1 MSRVHNESA
10 GVALLGGAAACCVG
24 VVLALAAWLAY
35 AGFAPFWP
43 TSVVEVS
50 LRDGAVVLGER
61 VAQFDDA
68 QVLRSSEVER
78 LGGAYRRLRPN
89 DVVAAAMPRNA
100 LAIELADGRRLFARN
115 AGDAAALLAAASA
128 NESDV
133 VERVAP
139 NALGFGS
146 RCVLFVQRIARFV
159 GGTPDTSNVS
169 GGVLPALIG
178 TLTLVLLMSVLAM
191 PLGVATAVFLH
202 QRRGAFARVLRGA
215 IDMLAGMPAILY
227 GVLGLGLFVHGLGAR
242 IDAWFFADRLPVPT
256 FGSGG
261 LLWAAVTLALLTLP
275 VVVVSVERGLAGIPA
290 PLREGSLALGATREE
305 TMWRLLLPLAR
316 PAILGGFAL
325 AIARAAGS
333 VAPLMLVGVVKLAP
347 ALPFDSHFPYFH
359 PSAQFM
365 HLGFSVYDAS
375 MASPDALRGVPR
387 AYACAALLVLLV
399 LALNL
404 SAIVLRNRLH
414 ARQRM
419 LEPA

>member
-1 MSRVHNESA
+1 MSRARREAA
-10 GVALLGGAAACCVG
+10 GVALLGGAAACCVA

-43 TSVVEVS
+43 AAVVEIS
-50 LRDGAVVLGER
+50 LRDGSTLLGER
-61 VAQFDDA
+61 VAQLGDA
-68 QVLRSSEVER
+68 QVLRTSEFER
-78 LGGAYRRLRPN
+78 LGGAYRRLLLD
-89 DVVAAAMPRNA
+89 DVVATAMPREA
-100 LAIELADGRRLFARN
+100 LAIELADGRRLFASD
-115 AGDAAALLAAASA
+115 AGSAAAVLAAAGA
-128 NESDV
+128 NASEIM
-133 VERVAP
+133 EQGAP

-146 RCVLFVQRIARFV
+146 RCLLFAQRIARFV
-159 GGTPDTSNVS
+159 ATGPDASNIS

-202 QRRGAFARVLRGA
+202 ERRGVIARVLRGA
-215 IDMLAGMPAILY
+215 IDALAGMPAILY

-256 FGSGG
+256 FGGGG
-261 LLWAAVTLALLTLP
+261 LLWAAATLALLTLP
-275 VVVVSVERGLAGIPA
+275 VVVASVERGLAGIPA
-290 PLREGSLALGATREE
+290 SLREGSLALGATREE

-325 AIARAAGS
+325 AVARAAGS

-347 ALPFDSHFPYFH
+347 ALPFDAHFPYFH

-387 AYACAALLVLLV
+387 AYACAALLVLVV

-404 SAIVLRNRLH
+404 SAIVLRNRLR

>member
-1 MSRVHNESA
+1 MSRGRTESA

-24 VVLALAAWLAY
+24 VVIALAAWLAY

-43 TSVVEVS
+43 AAVVEVS
-50 LRDGAVVLGER
+50 LRDGSIVLGER
-61 VAQFDDA
+61 VARFDDA
-68 QVLRSSEVER
+68 QVLRASEVER

-89 DVVAAAMPRNA
+89 DVVATATPRHA
-100 LAIELADGRRLFARN
+100 LAIELADGRRLFARDG
-115 AGDAAALLAAASA
+115 GDAAALLAEAGA
-128 NESDV
+128 NESDI
-133 VERVAP
+133 VERVVP
-139 NALGFGS
+139 NTLDFGS
-146 RCVLFVQRIARFV
+146 RCVLFAQRIARFV
-159 GGTPDTSNVS
+159 ASAPDTSNVS

-202 QRRGAFARVLRGA
+202 QRRGTFARVLRGT
-215 IDMLAGMPAILY
+215 IDLLAGMPAILY

-275 VVVVSVERGLAGIPA
+275 VIVVSVERGLAGIPA

-347 ALPFDSHFPYFH
+347 ALPFDAHFPYFH

-387 AYACAALLVLLV
+387 AYACAALLVLVV

-404 SAIVLRNRLH
+404 SAIVLRNRLRV
-414 ARQRM
+414 RQRM

>member
-1 MSRVHNESA
+1 MSRARNEAA
-10 GVALLGGAAACCVG
+10 GVALLGGAATCCVAI
-24 VVLALAAWLAY
+24 VVALAAWLAY
-35 AGFAPFWP
+35 AGFSPFWP
-43 TSVVEVS
+43 TDIVEVS
-50 LRDGAVVLGER
+50 LRDGGSVLGER
-61 VAQFDDA
+61 VARFDDA
-68 QVLRSSEVER
+68 QVLRTSETER
-78 LGGAYRRLRPN
+78 LGGAYRRLRPA
-89 DVVAAAMPRNA
+89 DIVATAVPRDA
-100 LAIELADGRRLFARN
+100 LAIELSDGRRLFARETMSASELLRA
-115 AGDAAALLAAASA
+115 AGASE
-128 NESDV
+128 NDV

-146 RCVLFVQRIARFV
+146 RGVLFAQRIARFV
-159 GGTPDTSNVS
+159 TGAPDASNVS

-178 TLTLVLLMSVLAM
+178 TLTLVLLMSALAM

-202 QRRGAFARVLRGA
+202 QRKGTFARVLRGA

-227 GVLGLGLFVHGLGAR
+227 GVLGLGLFVHGFGAR

-290 PLREGSLALGATREE
+290 SLIDGSLALGATREE

-347 ALPFDSHFPYFH
+347 ALPFDAHFPYFH

-387 AYACAALLVLLV
+387 AYACAGLLVLVV

-404 SAIVLRNRLH
+404 SAILLRNRLH
-414 ARQRM
+414 VRQRM

>member
-1 MSRVHNESA
+1 MSRVRVEAA
-10 GVALLGGAAACCVG
+10 GVAVLGGAAACCVA
-24 VVLALAAWLAY
+24 VVLALAAWLAW
-35 AGFAPFWP
+35 AGFSPFWP
-43 TSVVEVS
+43 GAVVAVS
-50 LRDGAVVLGER
+50 LRDGGSVLGER
-61 VAQFDDA
+61 VAHIGDA
-68 QVLRSSEVER
+68 QVLRASEVDR
-78 LGGAYRRLRPN
+78 LGGAYRRLRPS
-89 DVVAAAMPRNA
+89 DVVATTQPHDA
-100 LAIELADGRRLFARN
+100 LAIELADGRRLFARD
-115 AGDAAALLAAASA
+115 AVDAAALLDAAGAG
-128 NESDV
+128 EGDV

-139 NALGFGS
+139 NALGFGA
-146 RCVLFVQRIARFV
+146 RCLLFGQRVARFV
-159 GGTPDTSNVS
+159 SDVPDTSNIS

-178 TLTLVLLMSVLAM
+178 TLILVLLMSVLAM
-191 PLGVATAVFLH
+191 PLGVATAIFLYR
-202 QRRGAFARVLRGA
+202 RRGRFARVLRGA
-215 IDMLAGMPAILY
+215 IDALAGMPAILY
-227 GVLGLGLFVHGLGAR
+227 GVLGLGLFVHELGSR

-275 VVVVSVERGLAGIPA
+275 VVVVSVERGLDGIPA
-290 PLREGSLALGATREE
+290 SLREGSLALGATHEE
-305 TMWRLLLPLAR
+305 TMWRLQLPLAR

-365 HLGFSVYDAS
+365 HLGFSIYDAS
-375 MASPDALRGVPR
+375 MASSDALRGVPR

-399 LALNL
+399 LVLNL
-404 SAIVLRNRLH
+404 LAIVLRNRLH